1 MLKSKSSSNIP
12 EFITPN
18 FEKSEK
24 TFAKYCYLYDPLVL
38 RDSAM
43 MFENPNETP
52 NTWSTWHWEGF
63 TRFIGKSNLIYY
75 YSCVAPYIE
84 KITSNRAIE
93 LVENYQ
99 KEISSRTDS
108 NKRFCVESLLETL
121 SKNLDQFFFVK
132 QYIFYKC
139 KDKEGWL
146 IVLRT
151 KDTKNEFV
159 NPIKGRGETLEEA
172 SIDFAK
178 NQSAQFTKN
187 NSYINILLDN
197 EIPLT
202 TKDMFLYCS
211 KFDPEVDP
219 LSSRFIRPRQY
230 SNSTIP
236 YNYSLKC
243 ESSKTAF
250 FLDIDY
256 KNVKWRI
263 KKLLKLENESPII
276 GCTLPVETSHF
287 TIEEAFRNCEAKI
300 EHLQNNPEDLRQA
313 VADLERE
320 TMAKDLEYDRLEGE
334 AFIDSMI
341 SEYGEDIF
349 PDR

>member
-1 MLKSKSSSNIP
+1 MLKPKSSSNTP

-38 RDSAM
+38 RDSAI
-43 MFENPNETP
+43 MFENPNETQ

-63 TRFIGKSNLIYY
+63 NRFIRKSNLIYY
-75 YSCVAPYIE
+75 YSCVAPCIE

-99 KEISSRTDS
+99 KAISSRTDS

-121 SKNLDQFFFVK
+121 SRNLDQYFFVK
-132 QYIFYKC
+132 QYIFCKC
-139 KDKEGWL
+139 KDKEEWM

-151 KDTKNEFV
+151 KDTKNEFM
-159 NPIKGRGETLEEA
+159 NPIKGRGKTLEEA

-202 TKDMFLYCS
+202 TKD
-211 KFDPEVDP
+211 
-219 LSSRFIRPRQY
+219 
-230 SNSTIP
+230 
-236 YNYSLKC
+236 
-243 ESSKTAF
+243 TA
-250 FLDIDY
+250 
-256 KNVKWRI
+256 
-263 KKLLKLENESPII
+263 
-276 GCTLPVETSHF
+276 C
-287 TIEEAFRNCEAKI
+287 
-300 EHLQNNPEDLRQA
+300 
-313 VADLERE
+313 
-320 TMAKDLEYDRLEGE
+320 
-334 AFIDSMI
+334 
-341 SEYGEDIF
+341 
-349 PDR
+349 